1 MMGRITG
8 KSYGRNATLK
18 GLGRT
23 RMFAGKLFECIS
35 QGEKE
40 SLQVRG
46 RKLVKRG
53 IYRNYRVTVGTAKRN
68 SSWEQDELW
77 VR

>member
-8 KSYGRNATLK
+8 KSYGRIATLK

-23 RMFAGKLFECIS
+23 RKFGGKLFECIS

-40 SLQVRG
+40 DLQVRG

-53 IYRNYRVTVGTAKRN
+53 IYRNYRVTVG
-68 SSWEQDELW
+68 
-77 VR
+77 